1 MLFILDFHFT
11 LAPFTQYN
19 AKLYSSDILMIFSTQ
34 TPGADPGFQVR
45 GRTWKNCAEWREV
58 RKFLGYFVW
67 KITILRQKNHIFSN
81 FRGARAGCA
90 PWIRP
95 WSLYLSR
102 RHHRRTGPLGED
114 NNRIIALIFTHL
126 RVLFLNWL

>member
-1 MLFILDFHFT
+1 MLFIFDFHFT

-19 AKLYSSDILMIFSTQ
+19 VKLYSSDILMIFSTQ
-34 TPGADPGFQVR
+34 APGVDPGFHVR
-45 GRTWKNCAEWREV
+45 GRTWKNWAVRREV
-58 RKFLGYFVW
+58 RKYLGYLVW
-67 KITILRQKNHIFSN
+67 TITILRQKKSFFPILG
-81 FRGARAGCA
+81 GARAECA